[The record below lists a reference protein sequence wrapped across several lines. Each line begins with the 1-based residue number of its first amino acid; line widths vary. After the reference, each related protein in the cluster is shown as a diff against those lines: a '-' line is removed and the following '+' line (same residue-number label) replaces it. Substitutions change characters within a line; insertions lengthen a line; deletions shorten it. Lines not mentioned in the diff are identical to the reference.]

1 MKNLI
6 VTLLTVCISFCSLVT
21 AAQALPTK
29 RLPLNEPDY
38 TKPKLF
44 ADLPDRI
51 DFNPNDLSNLFE
63 LQTGQS
69 VNVMISPGFIFV
81 GDLVSKSNDN
91 HSSSVVVRSTNR
103 PGARLVFTRI
113 KGENNSVKYLG
124 RIISFKHGDC
134 YEIVCEN
141 DHYYF
146 KKKSIYEV
154 ISE

>member
-6 VTLLTVCISFCSLVT
+6 VTLITICMSFYGLAT

-29 RLPLNEPDY
+29 KLPVNEPDY

-51 DFNPNDLSNLFE
+51 DFNPNDLLNLFE
-63 LQTGQS
+63 LQPGQS
-69 VNVMISPGFIFV
+69 VNVTIGPGFIFA
-81 GDLVSKSNDN
+81 GDLISKSNDN
-91 HSSSVVVRSTNR
+91 RSSSVVLRLTNR
-103 PGARLVFTRI
+103 LGARLVFTRI

-134 YEIVCEN
+134 YEILSEN

-146 KKKSIYEV
+146 KKRSIYDV
-154 ISE
+154 IAE

>member
-6 VTLLTVCISFCSLVT
+6 ATLLTACISFCGLAT
-21 AAQALPTK
+21 AAQAQPTK
-29 RLPLNEPDY
+29 KLPLNEPDY
-38 TKPKLF
+38 NRPKLF

-51 DFNPNDLSNLFE
+51 DFNPTDLLNLFE
-63 LQTGQS
+63 LQPGQP
-69 VNVMISPGFIFV
+69 VNVTIGTGFIFA
-81 GDLVSKSNDN
+81 GDLISKSIDN
-91 HSSSVVVRSTNR
+91 HSSSVVLLSTNR

-134 YEIVCEN
+134 YEIASEN

-146 KKKSIYEV
+146 KKKSIYDV

>member
-6 VTLLTVCISFCSLVT
+6 VTLLTVCISLAT
-21 AAQALPTK
+21 AAQALPTEK
-29 RLPLNEPDY
+29 LPLNEPDS

-51 DFNPNDLSNLFE
+51 DFSPNDLLNLLE
-63 LQTGQS
+63 LQPGQS
-69 VNVMISPGFIFV
+69 VNVTIGLGFIFA
-81 GDLVSKSNDN
+81 GELVSKSNDN
-91 HSSSVVVRSTNR
+91 HSSSVVIQSTNR

-113 KGENNSVKYLG
+113 KGAGNSVKYLG

-134 YEIVCEN
+134 YEIVSEN

>member
-6 VTLLTVCISFCSLVT
+6 VTLVTVCISFCSLAT

-29 RLPLNEPDY
+29 KLPLNEPDY

-51 DFNPNDLSNLFE
+51 DFNPNDLLKLFE
-63 LQTGQS
+63 LQAGQS
-69 VNVMISPGFIFV
+69 VSVKFDSSFIFA
-81 GDLVSKSNDN
+81 GDLVSKSHDN
-91 HSSSVVVRSTNR
+91 RSSSVVLRSTNR

-113 KGENNSVKYLG
+113 KGENNSVRYLG

-134 YEIVCEN
+134 YEIVSEN

-146 KKKSIYEV
+146 KKKSIYDV

>member
-6 VTLLTVCISFCSLVT
+6 VTLLSVCVSFFGLTT

-29 RLPLNEPDY
+29 KLPLNEPDY
-38 TKPKLF
+38 AKPKLF

-51 DFNPNDLSNLFE
+51 DFNPNDFLSLFG

-69 VNVMISPGFIFV
+69 VNVTISPNFIFS
-81 GDLVSKSNDN
+81 GNLVSKSNDKR
-91 HSSSVVVRSTNR
+91 STSVVIQLTNR
-103 PGARLVFTRI
+103 MGARLVFTRTT
-113 KGENNSVKYLG
+113 GENNLVKYLG

-134 YEIVCEN
+134 YEIISEN
-141 DHYYF
+141 DQYYF
-146 KKKSIYEV
+146 KKKSIYDV

>member
-6 VTLLTVCISFCSLVT
+6 VTLLTACISFSGLAT
-21 AAQALPTK
+21 AAQALPAK
-29 RLPLNEPDY
+29 KLPLNEPDY

-51 DFNPNDLSNLFE
+51 DFNPNDLLNLFE
-63 LQTGQS
+63 LQRGQS
-69 VNVMISPGFIFV
+69 VSVTIGRGFIFA
-81 GDLVSKSNDN
+81 GDLVSKSSDT

-113 KGENNSVKYLG
+113 IGENNSVKYLG

-134 YEIVCEN
+134 YEIVSEN

-146 KKKSIYEV
+146 KKKSIYDV

>member
-6 VTLLTVCISFCSLVT
+6 VTLLTACISFCALAT

-29 RLPLNEPDY
+29 KLPLNEPDY

-51 DFNPNDLSNLFE
+51 DFNPDDLLNLFE
-63 LQTGQS
+63 LQPGQS
-69 VNVMISPGFIFV
+69 VSVTIGRGFIFA

-91 HSSSVVVRSTNR
+91 HSSSVVIQSTNR

-113 KGENNSVKYLG
+113 NGENNSVKYLG

-134 YEIVCEN
+134 YEIVSEN

-146 KKKSIYEV
+146 KKKSIYDV

>member
-6 VTLLTVCISFCSLVT
+6 VTLITVCISFCGLAT

-29 RLPLNEPDY
+29 KLPLNEPDY

-44 ADLPDRI
+44 ADLPDRL
-51 DFNPNDLSNLFE
+51 DFNPNDLLNLFE
-63 LQTGQS
+63 LQPGQS
-69 VNVMISPGFIFV
+69 VSVKVDSSFIFT

-91 HSSSVVVRSTNR
+91 RSSSAVLRLTNR
-103 PGARLVFTRI
+103 SGARLVFTRI
-113 KGENNSVKYLG
+113 KGENNLVKYLG
-124 RIISFKHGDC
+124 RIISFKHEDC
-134 YEIVCEN
+134 YEIVCES

-146 KKKSIYEV
+146 KKKSIYDV